1 MGLVLGACL
10 LLTSCEDTSGIAPNN
25 LKGMTMNISGY
36 KITFSSNTEA
46 RIQPFDDDRNEY
58 PCASI
63 EYKKTGPA
71 SATLKID
78 HIEVKGYD
86 YEYSRENYDLGWES
100 YNFSLIFSS
109 PNEGIYSGTW
119 VRGENSWTSDYN
131 AQKGSFSSDDV
142 HRFTIF

>member
-1 MGLVLGACL
+1 MGLALGACL
-10 LLTSCEDTSGIAPNN
+10 LFTSCEDTSGIAPNN

-71 SATLKID
+71 SGTLKID